1 MAVGN
6 HTWDHPVLDQCS
18 PEAQLV
24 QTERAYR
31 YLEQILGAAPTMFA
45 NPTATSQRPL
55 ARCSRSLGYE
65 LAIEFDH
72 RLADIDG
79 DPFSISRLRLDSD
92 ASIERVAA
100 IASGAHSAVFALKN
114 RLMRRSA

>member
-45 NPTATSQRPL
+45 YPN
-55 ARCSRSLGYE
+55 GN
-65 LAIEFDH
+65 
-72 RLADIDG
+72 
-79 DPFSISRLRLDSD
+79 
-92 ASIERVAA
+92 VAA
-100 IASGAHSAVFALKN
+100 ATREVLEELG
-114 RLMRRSA
+114 

>member
-31 YLEQILGAAPTMFA
+31 YLEQILGAAPTMF
-45 NPTATSQRPL
+45 
-55 ARCSRSLGYE
+55 G
-65 LAIEFDH
+65 
-72 RLADIDG
+72 
-79 DPFSISRLRLDSD
+79 
-92 ASIERVAA
+92 
-100 IASGAHSAVFALKN
+100 
-114 RLMRRSA
+114 